1 MHVATLLLLPLVALL
16 PTSPAPDPLCSL
28 LVTSFGE
35 DTGYVAESIVCLVAV
50 MVSKPVLDM
59 MQVTLSKQREAY
71 RPLAVRGASLFFAMC
86 DLQALSNMYR
96 FSLTVL
102 LYLFQKVGNDVPA
115 FCSNCDLCC
124 RAWNQCIAAV

>member
-1 MHVATLLLLPLVALL
+1 MHVATLLLLPLVTNMTYSGPCLL
-16 PTSPAPDPLCSL
+16 AACD
-28 LVTSFGE
+28 SFHGE
-35 DTGYVAESIVCLVAV
+35 DTDFVGKSSVCLIAV
-50 MVSKPVLDM
+50 TVSKPVLDM

-102 LYLFQKVGNDVPA
+102 LHLFQKVGHDVLA
-115 FCSNCDLCC
+115 LCSDCDSCC